1 MRFLKDSPSIP
12 DALLIARDEGRVV
25 FFCGAGVSRA
35 RAGLPDFFGLAD
47 DVIRKLGVPS
57 DNPACKI
64 LYEARKIDERTGV
77 SGLIPVDRIFGL
89 LERDFLVRDIEAAV
103 AEALEPVKEVDLS
116 THQIEPVQYSNP
128 LLYMGI

>member
-47 DVIRKLGVPS
+47 DVIRKLRVPS

-64 LYEARKIDERTGV
+64 LYEARKIDERTGKN
-77 SGLIPVDRIFGL
+77 SLAETKKCIYKNILNLQRKLISYMPIL
-89 LERDFLVRDIEAAV
+89 LFQKKYYH
-103 AEALEPVKEVDLS
+103 P
-116 THQIEPVQYSNP
+116 
-128 LLYMGI
+128 